1 MRKLVKPVSFVN
13 FFNKVKFYVKSCLGP
28 TFQLQHTAW
37 LKLNL
42 EDKQEVVK
50 SNPDPKYVGVRPLS
64 DLEKQLLKSKEDSE
78 AKLRQLEKEI
88 EEVKRSTLEQKRK
101 LEYHRFWKLVFWRY

>member
-1 MRKLVKPVSFVN
+1 M
-13 FFNKVKFYVKSCLGP
+13 
-28 TFQLQHTAW
+28 
-37 LKLNL
+37 
-42 EDKQEVVK
+42 K

-101 LEYHRFWKLVFWRY
+101 LEYHRF